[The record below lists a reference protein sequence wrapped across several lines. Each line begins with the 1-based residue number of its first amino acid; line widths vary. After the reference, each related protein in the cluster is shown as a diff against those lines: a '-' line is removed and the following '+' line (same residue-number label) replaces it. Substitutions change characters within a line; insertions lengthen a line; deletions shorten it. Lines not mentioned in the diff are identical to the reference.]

1 MDRLSQY
8 RSIVQQVLNDYY
20 QLYSQSDNLGY
31 EAMLLCDRDRDQYLL
46 MRLGWEGDRRV
57 NRTMIHVRLR
67 DEKVWVEED
76 WTEQG
81 VATDLLAL
89 GVPRD
94 AIVLGFHPPHLR
106 EHTEFA
112 VV

>member
-46 MRLGWEGDRRV
+46 MRLGWEAG
-57 NRTMIHVRLR
+57 
-67 DEKVWVEED
+67 
-76 WTEQG
+76 
-81 VATDLLAL
+81 
-89 GVPRD
+89 
-94 AIVLGFHPPHLR
+94 
-106 EHTEFA
+106 
-112 VV
+112 